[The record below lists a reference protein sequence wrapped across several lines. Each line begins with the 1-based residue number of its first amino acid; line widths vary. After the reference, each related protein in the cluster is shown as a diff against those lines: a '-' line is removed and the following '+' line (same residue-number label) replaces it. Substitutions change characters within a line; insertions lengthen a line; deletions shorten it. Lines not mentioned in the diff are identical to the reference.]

1 VSDRT
6 PPRDGGAIAAELRAA
21 FDATFARPLPSAGD
35 APVAL
40 LAIRVGGEPAAL
52 RVLETAGLMP
62 ARRIVPVPSRR
73 PELLGVSGIRGA
85 VVPIYGL
92 ARLLGRGD
100 DGEPRWVVLASAG
113 PEERIGLAVA
123 TFERHL
129 VVPGDRLR
137 PAAAPGVHAHATE
150 LVHAEGAPRP
160 VLSIPSLV
168 RAITG
173 R

>member
-1 VSDRT
+1 VSGRS
-6 PPRDGGAIAAELRAA
+6 PAPGGGGTAAELRAA
-21 FDATFARPLPSAGD
+21 FDAAFARPPSAAGQD
-35 APVAL
+35 AVAL
-40 LAIRVGGEPAAL
+40 LALRVAGEPVAV

-73 PELLGVSGIRGA
+73 PELLGISGIRGA

-92 ARLLGRGD
+92 ARLLRRGD
-100 DGEPRWVVLASAG
+100 DGEPRWILLAAAG
-113 PEERIGLAVA
+113 GEERVGLAVA

-129 VVPGDRLR
+129 LVPAGDLR
-137 PAAAPGVHAHATE
+137 PAAAGAAAHAPE
-150 LVHAEGAPRP
+150 LLHADDAPRP

>member
-1 VSDRT
+1 VSARA
-6 PPRDGGAIAAELRAA
+6 PAPGGGATAAELRAA
-21 FDATFARPLPSAGD
+21 FDAAFARPRGAGAED
-35 APVAL
+35 AVAL
-40 LAIRVGGEPAAL
+40 LALRVGGEPLAV

-73 PELLGVSGIRGA
+73 PELLGISGIRGA

-92 ARLLGRGD
+92 ARLLRRAD
-100 DGEPRWVVLASAG
+100 DGEPRWIVLAAAG
-113 PEERIGLAVA
+113 GEERVGLAVA

-129 VVPGDRLR
+129 VVPAERLR
-137 PAAAPGVHAHATE
+137 PAATGPGGHAPE
-150 LVHAEGAPRP
+150 LLHGEGASRP